1 MLPLVPLEGAVLLPG
16 GTVRVST
23 REATGEGPLTAASR
37 FGDSVVAAYAEGDSV
52 HGVGVT
58 ATVEEIGEDSA
69 TISGLARCKLLGL
82 VPGEVA
88 LVEVELFPE
97 DAAEGRPVRPLAA
110 LLLRRYQRLCRRLG
124 WPPPSPLLRDDLSAL
139 TWQVAARL
147 GVSAEERQGFLN
159 VPDPVT
165 RAKLLLLA
173 VREVERRE
181 RLLRPFAHLRTDEAI
196 N

>member
-1 MLPLVPLEGAVLLPG
+1 MLLPG
-16 GTVRVST
+16 GTLRVST
-23 REATGEGPLTAASR
+23 REATGEDAITAASR
-37 FGDSVVAAYAEGDSV
+37 FGDEVVAAYAEGDSV

-58 ATVEEIGEDSA
+58 ATVEALDEGSA

-97 DAAEGRPVRPLAA
+97 DGGPGGRPTRPLAS
-110 LLLRRYQRLCRRLG
+110 LLLRRYGRLCRRLG
-124 WPPPSPLLRDDLSAL
+124 WPVPTPSLRADLSAL
-139 TWQVAARL
+139 TWQVAARV

-181 RLLRPFAHLRTDEAI
+181 RLLRPFAHLRTDATV